1 MISMMGGTKSFT
13 RTQCVSCMHV
23 SVSVAKWLVD
33 ISIYYL
39 VSSINNK
46 CQAIANV
53 SGVGIYHLD
62 WNISMSY
69 KKIGHQM
76 WRMETI
82 RSITLNI
89 YTLYIKMQM
98 YFI

>member
-1 MISMMGGTKSFT
+1 MMGGTKSST
-13 RTQCVSCMHV
+13 GTQCVSCMHV

-53 SGVGIYHLD
+53 SGAGIYHVV
-62 WNISMSY
+62 Y
-69 KKIGHQM
+69 
-76 WRMETI
+76 
-82 RSITLNI
+82 I
-89 YTLYIKMQM
+89 YELQ
-98 YFI
+98 